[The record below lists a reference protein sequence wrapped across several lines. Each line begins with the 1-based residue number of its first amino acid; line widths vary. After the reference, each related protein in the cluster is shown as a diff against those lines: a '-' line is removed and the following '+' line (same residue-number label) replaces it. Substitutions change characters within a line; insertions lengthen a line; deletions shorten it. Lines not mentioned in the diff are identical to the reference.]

1 MYFFEQPSRLDAALL
16 MDSARLW
23 ITLLYTVR
31 RIGPV
36 MPSAT
41 VVLYFQLVILID
53 CLVVRKVYGHPCYRH
68 CKCKMSSKIMYAF
81 LYERWYDF
89 HNDNVP
95 LFKVEK
101 YKAIDADLQLYQRF
115 KFFTLYAIIF
125 HLNERCE

>member
-31 RIGPV
+31 RIGLV

-41 VVLYFQLVILID
+41 VVLYFQLVILIDCLVD

-81 LYERWYDF
+81 YMKGDMIFIMTMYLFSKLKSTKPLTQTCNYI
-89 HNDNVP
+89 ND
-95 LFKVEK
+95 
-101 YKAIDADLQLYQRF
+101 
-115 KFFTLYAIIF
+115 
-125 HLNERCE
+125 LNSSHYMQ